1 MELENWV
8 PKVATLKERVASID
22 ATVRGNRVQYFTT
35 LAANLLSLLQILQP
49 CLSSLG
55 QG

>member
-1 MELENWV
+1 MDFANWA
-8 PKVATLKERVASID
+8 PKVTVLKERVASID
-22 ATVRGNRVQYFTT
+22 VTVTGNRVQYFTT